1 MAVIAYQ
8 VRNMKILAQ
17 YRGTHRKERKTTQ
30 LNPTPVIK
38 TNKVHCQSIKVN
50 DIELCLFIRFF
61 LSHPPSDTRTIL
73 FFFYFGFL
81 HVVVIEKRT
90 LGQYIYIYTVRCD
103 GLTEK
108 LFT

>member
-8 VRNMKILAQ
+8 VRNTKILAQ
-17 YRGTHRKERKTTQ
+17 YRGTHRKKENNSTR
-30 LNPTPVIK
+30 PPPVIN

-50 DIELCLFIRFF
+50 DGAAPFHSFFF
-61 LSHPPSDTRTIL
+61 LSLRHTYDSL
-73 FFFYFGFL
+73 FYFGFL

-90 LGQYIYIYTVRCD
+90 LGQYIYTVWGD

-108 LFT
+108 FFT